1 MLISGS
7 IVLYNEISEIQGIPI
22 VFVINVLEWHKS
34 LAQDNQIPGPYWYR
48 TMSNP
53 QYIDT

>member
-1 MLISGS
+1 
-7 IVLYNEISEIQGIPI
+7 
-22 VFVINVLEWHKS
+22 VINVLEWHKS